1 LVSCAG
7 GTVNIA
13 LNKGGRIGAEGQRLL
28 VYPNPAREGIYVN
41 SGLKTGYTLRLYN
54 AGGQLVRQAWV
65 QGPLRYLSTRQL
77 GAGLYYVEVLA
88 GGVKSVQAV
97 VVSE

>member
-1 LVSCAG
+1 M
-7 GTVNIA
+7 
-13 LNKGGRIGAEGQRLL
+13 
-28 VYPNPAREGIYVN
+28 
-41 SGLKTGYTLRLYN
+41 
-54 AGGQLVRQAWV
+54 RQAWV

-97 VVSE
+97 VVSQ